1 MSTLELSA
9 IQTRRFAIY
18 FSLVS
23 MLLGASV
30 GVLAFRFDPAI
41 SAAIRER
48 DLSGDLEKAVLLSE
62 AFAHGSGVLVIL
74 LALFLCGIPR
84 GRLWQILILTVGAG
98 VTANLLKSLFTRVRP
113 YARET
118 LAVVEN
124 SSAFQEMGSG
134 SFWDASI
141 RSFPSGHSATAVA
154 FAIALSYVF
163 PKARWL
169 FVFVALLACYQRIYV
184 GAHYPSDVL
193 WGAAIA
199 GVWGLCCLKSK
210 WYTRLQERGNVSSV
224 SATRL

>member
-1 MSTLELSA
+1 
-9 IQTRRFAIY
+9 
-18 FSLVS
+18 

-30 GVLAFRFDPAI
+30 GALAFRFDPAI

-74 LALFLCGIPR
+74 MALFLCGIPR

-113 YARET
+113 YAREA

-224 SATRL
+224 SAARL